1 MRTRL
6 LPLAS
11 LSVLI
16 SVLGALLVACG
27 DDEGGARGLDPGSP
41 NAGLAT
47 VELTE
52 HLSCGF
58 GFAISDES
66 QETLLS
72 VHHAGGDAPPVGRTV
87 TLPDPAWGA
96 EVRVGS
102 DLAANWCTD
111 VIVDPQAEV
120 EETWTV
126 VEGTLRFEGE
136 VPPFGWS
143 ESVADDAPEVVRAE
157 LMGVVVEAP
166 DGERVELGDL
176 SLSNRS
182 WGFLAG

>member
-11 LSVLI
+11 LSVL
-16 SVLGALLVACG
+16 VALLGACG
-27 DDEGGARGLDPGSP
+27 DEDDGNGRGLDPGSP
-41 NAGLAT
+41 GSGLAT

-52 HLSCGF
+52 HLGCGF
-58 GFAISDES
+58 GFAISDEA

-72 VHHAGGDAPPVGRTV
+72 IRHTGDDAPVGRTV
-87 TLPDPAWGA
+87 TLPDPVWSA
-96 EVRVGS
+96 EVRVGT

-111 VIVDPQAEV
+111 VIEEPEAEV
-120 EETWTV
+120 AETWEV
-126 VEGTLRFEGE
+126 IEGTLRFEGE
-136 VPPFGWS
+136 LPPFEWS
-143 ESVADDAPEVVRAE
+143 ESVAEEAPEVVRAE
-157 LMGVVVEAP
+157 LTGVVVEGP

-176 SLSNRS
+176 PLSNRA